1 MQLLSKVLQAVL
13 EVALPI
19 LVSAAATWMVG
30 KAREVFQK
38 LKEEK
43 PETYIILSEIVSR
56 AVDAAEQIYKGK
68 GRGEEKK
75 RYVLNLIDKYL
86 LERGIAIDSNIIMS
100 YIEAEVYKMNLY
112 TPKAEQFQLEVPNG
126 EVPATIQE

>member
-86 LERGIAIDSNIIMS
+86 LYN
-100 YIEAEVYKMNLY
+100 K
-112 TPKAEQFQLEVPNG
+112 
-126 EVPATIQE
+126 

>member
-1 MQLLSKVLQAVL
+1 MPIVGAIAVPHPPL
-13 EVALPI
+13 
-19 LVSAAATWMVG
+19 
-30 KAREVFQK
+30 
-38 LKEEK
+38 
-43 PETYIILSEIVSR
+43 IVP
-56 AVDAAEQIYKGK
+56 AV